1 MHQSTDPSI
10 NFCCV
15 KFVKVGGAVDIA
27 GSVFHETMLKA
38 VRSLLG
44 RPPSVEPPPRWWHF
58 STAADGHHYM
68 WRGAGPERGSNIIA
82 VYDPSSELWSLLP
95 TTGPLPPGEGGG
107 CSVCVGR
114 CLFTFGGPDGSSYF
128 NDMSKLDLDTLQWT
142 KVQTSGSQ
150 PMKKAFCGLVRVNER
165 TLCCFGGEGIEG
177 TTQPGSTFTKTGLGD
192 GSGYTNEFH
201 FFDTQNGVWSSPE
214 LRGERPPP
222 CSIFTFT
229 MVDQHRAVLFGGSQS
244 GRGRLNDVYLFD
256 FRTMG
261 EPWPVVRDSHAA
273 CCLNYGQDHPQ
284 LLVYG
289 GLDNGYNVL
298 GDMWILDVDT
308 VKWTEV
314 TPPESMTPR
323 YQYSITATSLRPG
336 LTEVLLFG
344 GRRKVWGGDAIA
356 ETTILRFELT
366 GPSASV
372 AGPSAGKWALVDV
385 AHNSTRGSAQ
395 RLSEKRISQATA
407 CASSVSETTDHS
419 SQDRVRALEQQL
431 RAAEQREHDTQCHH
445 QLQLQEKD
453 RELAIKNQ
461 ESAMKDRQLTEANHR
476 HGNAEERAQLAEQRE
491 QATQLLL
498 QVKDRELA
506 EANRREADLSV
517 RITALERELEGKTKE
532 LAAHNTEV
540 WRIPAN
546 RVIIGRRI
554 GKGGWG
560 EVLEGTVSVA
570 VKRLHEEIALPIYIE
585 KMEREMRL
593 LAEVRHPNLVQFIG
607 AIFDEQRQANRSPPL
622 IITEL
627 LDMNLRQAYER
638 NQLDPGNRLSI
649 FKDIALALDY
659 LHQRYNPII
668 HRDVSAPNVLLQR
681 MPNHQLKGKVSDLG
695 SANFLQH
702 SHTMGEGAI
711 IYSPP
716 EVIPQPLVRP
726 PPQTVKIDV
735 YSYGIVLAE
744 VTASRFPSQDNFP
757 EMFERIKRERPAVY
771 KLILRCIER
780 EPSHRPS
787 MAQTMLNSF
796 LSLVYQLNHHLIVVH
811 SLLQLTDA
819 VTCGGRWILKR
830 GLTSLL
836 CVIQALNCGASCPC
850 TTGPLY
856 IPPGEY
862 GGCSVCVG
870 RYLFTNLVV
879 RMGILTSMT

>member
-1 MHQSTDPSI
+1 
-10 NFCCV
+10 
-15 KFVKVGGAVDIA
+15 
-27 GSVFHETMLKA
+27 
-38 VRSLLG
+38 
-44 RPPSVEPPPRWWHF
+44 
-58 STAADGHHYM
+58 M
-68 WRGAGPERGSNIIA
+68 WRGWGPGKGSNIIA
-82 VYDPSSELWSLLP
+82 VYDPSTELWSLLP
-95 TTGPLPPGEGGG
+95 TTGPLPPGEYAG
-107 CSVCVGR
+107 CSVCVSR
-114 CLFTFGGPDGSSYF
+114 CLYTFGGSDGSSYV

-150 PMKKAFCGLVRVNER
+150 PMKKAGCGLVRVNER
-165 TLCCFGGEGIEG
+165 TLCCFGGLGIEG
-177 TTQPGSTFTKTGLGD
+177 TTQPGSTFT
-192 GSGYTNEFH
+192 SGYTNEFH

-222 CSIFTFT
+222 CAGFTFT
-229 MVDQHRAVLFGGSQS
+229 MVAQHRAVLFGGIQS
-244 GRGRLNDVYLFD
+244 GRRGRLNEVYLFD
-256 FRTMG
+256 FRTMEVTKVKPVQG
-261 EPWPVVRDSHAA
+261 EPWPVERAVHAA

-289 GLDNGYNVL
+289 GVDDGNKVL
-298 GDMWILDVDT
+298 GDTWILDVDT
-308 VKWTEV
+308 VQWTEV

-323 YQYSITATSLRPG
+323 CFHSITATSLGPG
-336 LTEVLLFG
+336 LTEVLVFG
-344 GRRKVWGGDAIA
+344 GQQEDYMTVT

-385 AHNSTRGSAQ
+385 AHNDTRGSAQ
-395 RLSEKRISQATA
+395 RLREKRITQATA
-407 CASSVSETTDHS
+407 RASSVSETSDHS
-419 SQDRVRALEQQL
+419 SQNRVRALEQQI
-431 RAAEQREHDTQCHH
+431 RAAEQREHDTQRHH

-453 RELAIKNQ
+453 RELATQ
-461 ESAMKDRQLTEANHR
+461 ARELTEANRR
-476 HGNAEERAQLAEQRE
+476 HGDAEERAQLAEQRE

-498 QVKDRELA
+498 QGKDRELA
-506 EANRREADLSV
+506 EANRREADLSA

-532 LAAHNTEV
+532 LSAHNTEV

-546 RVIIGRRI
+546 RVITMRTIGT
-554 GKGGWG
+554 GGWG

-570 VKRLHEEIALPIYIE
+570 VKRLFAAIVNPRNLERLQ
-585 KMEREMRL
+585 REMRL

-607 AIFDEQRQANRSPPL
+607 AVFDQSPPL

-627 LDMNLRQAYER
+627 LDMNLRQAYEE

-649 FKDIALALDY
+649 FMDIALALDY
-659 LHQRYNPII
+659 LHQRYDPII

-681 MPNHQLKGKVSDLG
+681 MPNHQWKGKVSDLG

-702 SHTMGEGAI
+702 AHTMGEGAI

-771 KLILRCIER
+771 ELILGCIER

-787 MAQTMLNSF
+787 MAQVMVELNKIAPF
-796 LSLVYQLNHHLIVVH
+796 
-811 SLLQLTDA
+811 
-819 VTCGGRWILKR
+819 
-830 GLTSLL
+830 
-836 CVIQALNCGASCPC
+836 
-850 TTGPLY
+850 
-856 IPPGEY
+856 
-862 GGCSVCVG
+862 
-870 RYLFTNLVV
+870 
-879 RMGILTSMT
+879 